1 MALDLNTAAA
11 WQGEET
17 MIIYHTASVA
27 KSGRK
32 QIVNGVLRLSVCVS
46 MSVPHESV
54 RNYSPIFTN
63 FFTDD
68 HNGNGTD
75 EFVRGEN
82 LKFISLRYYAYA
94 Q

>member
-17 MIIYHTASVA
+17 MIIYYTASVA

-46 MSVPHESV
+46 MSVPDESV
-54 RNYSPIFTN
+54 RKTAILRRSSLIFSQTTTTGTERMSS
-63 FFTDD
+63 FAVKI
-68 HNGNGTD
+68 GN
-75 EFVRGEN
+75 
-82 LKFISLRYYAYA
+82 
-94 Q
+94 